1 MISTDIDRV
10 FGRGRLQMVTGEHVE
25 VFREPAALG
34 ERRRY
39 TKRFLAT
46 AAGDFRHWTERE
58 WRILARLVGHGIGP
72 VPDVVQ
78 FDRGAA
84 DRPAIVQTYDAGITV
99 DHWATLLPV
108 QRHGVD
114 QAHVF
119 EDCAHWWALAH
130 HSLIA
135 LDAIHEL
142 QLVHLDL
149 KADNVCIPYTPVDF
163 DPLMAGQ
170 ALRPRFEQISLIDFA
185 FSLVSGESLTRALP
199 IARQTEY
206 DYQSPRLL
214 AALEAGSRGDLLPT
228 RQLDWRCDVYS
239 LAAMLRR
246 YLPDPELPLA
256 AGWTNAR
263 LSQARGLVRRLLR
276 AHDDEC
282 PARRPHAALMALT
295 AQALDDEEFAA
306 SLADGWTLALADP
319 TARGDSATPVTRIAL
334 PVSVAA
340 DVASPRL
347 FDGPSMRPPVPRPG
361 LSAAQRWGAAVAL
374 VSAAAVGAPMLYGAL
389 SAPSADVDFE
399 VSPVLLADATQTSDV
414 AALKAVPAVEAPV
427 VEPNVAPASAP
438 ETAQA
443 AVPVLSAPISAP
455 APATPAETKAAPDQ
469 MPAEPPVAAPAPEP
483 AAAPAPGPAPAP
495 LPSAARVLP
504 RVATPALQPATAV
517 AKSAPQRTAV
527 TAPPKNAKE
536 RAAAARMQVAA
547 RAAPAAPVPVSA
559 SAPAPALTER
569 QRVLA
574 WLTLRGPTPLGAA
587 ATAAKSTATA
597 MAATTAWPTAVPATA
612 SAAALAA
619 PAPASTWPATAS
631 SSNTVLQRAPASGLA
646 IGAGSAGGGSGVSAV
661 NGVGVVS
668 VVSGPTTGGTR
679 VASTEPRAP
688 SLPFEAM
695 PVPVSRGETPD
706 YAARASQLVAG
717 ELPRLAQRAE
727 RRVQRVFQIA
737 ASVDRDGAGQDEEIR
752 RAASALREGPADL
765 PPGLD
770 LSADDAQTLHQS
782 AQQAFWR
789 RGLPREA
796 LDLQM
801 KAFAANP
808 LDADIAGSLAFLS
821 LKQGAQQADRARQL
835 ALYALTLP
843 GGASS
848 STRVE
853 LWTTLAIASGL
864 MGREADARHAWF
876 VSLALAAQ
884 PERQCRAAIN
894 AYTQHGERLRAPV
907 EAMLYRASQSPR
919 TQSASLCEWPPHW
932 MASRR

>member
-1 MISTDIDRV
+1 MISVDLDRV

-25 VFREPAALG
+25 VFREPAAPG

-78 FDRGAA
+78 FDRGSA

-108 QRHGVD
+108 QRHGVG

-163 DPLMAGQ
+163 DPLVPGQ

-214 AALEAGSRGDLLPT
+214 AALEAGSRGELQLT

-246 YLPDPELPLA
+246 YLPDPELPLV
-256 AGWTNAR
+256 AGWTNAH
-263 LSQARGLVRRLLR
+263 LTQARGLVRRLLR
-276 AHDDEC
+276 AHDDKR
-282 PARRPHAALMALT
+282 ASQRPHAALVALT
-295 AQALDDEEFAA
+295 AQALANEALGT

-319 TARGDSATPVTRIAL
+319 AARDDSATPITRIAL
-334 PVSVAA
+334 PVSVPVSAPMS
-340 DVASPRL
+340 VASPRS
-347 FDGPSMRPPVPRPG
+347 FDAPSMRPPATPHG
-361 LSAAQRWGAAVAL
+361 LTAPQRWGAAAAL
-374 VSAAAVGAPMLYGAL
+374 VAAAALGAPMLFSAL
-389 SAPSADVDFE
+389 SAPSAEVDFE
-399 VSPVLLADATQTSDV
+399 VSPLLLADASDPPDAGAPSAMP
-414 AALKAVPAVEAPV
+414 AAAAPASPAAPVEAPTTAAQAPV
-427 VEPNVAPASAP
+427 QAPTIESEAAAAPA
-438 ETAQA
+438 
-443 AVPVLSAPISAP
+443 AP
-455 APATPAETKAAPDQ
+455 APAPAPSALRAQPRPVAPAR
-469 MPAEPPVAAPAPEP
+469 PSPPVAAKSTPQR
-483 AAAPAPGPAPAP
+483 AAA
-495 LPSAARVLP
+495 
-504 RVATPALQPATAV
+504 VATPP
-517 AKSAPQRTAV
+517 S
-527 TAPPKNAKE
+527 AKE
-536 RAAAARMQVAA
+536 RAAAARAQVAA
-547 RAAPAAPVPVSA
+547 RAAPAAPVR
-559 SAPAPALTER
+559 APALTER

-587 ATAAKSTATA
+587 TPAA
-597 MAATTAWPTAVPATA
+597 AAAPAVQPAP
-612 SAAALAA
+612 AALAA
-619 PAPASTWPATAS
+619 KPPTAATPSVA
-631 SSNTVLQRAPASGLA
+631 NTPLQRAPATGLA
-646 IGAGSAGGGSGVSAV
+646 MGPGPLSGGSGVS
-661 NGVGVVS
+661 GVGGVS
-668 VVSGPTTGGTR
+668 SVSMGAARLPAP
-679 VASTEPRAP
+679 VAVAEPPMP
-688 SLPFEAM
+688 SMPSMPAEA
-695 PVPVSRGETPD
+695 VPLTASRGVPPD
-706 YAARASQLVAG
+706 YAARAGQLVAG

-737 ASVDRDGAGQDEEIR
+737 AAADRDSAGQDDEIR
-752 RAASALREGPADL
+752 RAAGALREGPADL
-765 PPGLD
+765 PSSLD
-770 LSADDAQTLHQS
+770 LSADDAKTLHES

-808 LDADIAGSLAFLS
+808 LDTEVAGSLAFLT
-821 LKQGAQQADRARQL
+821 LKQGPQHAERARQL
-835 ALYALTLP
+835 ALYALTLSA
-843 GGASS
+843 GARS

-853 LWTTLAIASGL
+853 QWTTLAISSAL
-864 MGREADARHAWF
+864 TGREADARHAWF
-876 VSLALAAQ
+876 VSLALADQ

-907 EAMLYRASQSPR
+907 EAMLYRASQSER

-932 MASRR
+932 MASRGRR